1 MCSVCGE
8 SVGND
13 LSELLGVY
21 YNWSTMYILLGRVI
35 HIDIIKYEVCQI
47 VRVHVSQ
54 WFPVT
59 VSLLEVTQHSSIRC
73 MHHWSEEGEDKH
85 EGG

>member
-1 MCSVCGE
+1 MTQRVTGSVH
-8 SVGND
+8 N
-13 LSELLGVY
+13 
-21 YNWSTMYILLGRVI
+21 
-35 HIDIIKYEVCQI
+35 HIDIMKYEVCQV

-73 MHHWSEEGEDKH
+73 MHRWREEGEDKN
-85 EGG
+85 EGGRGREKPFQKEKR